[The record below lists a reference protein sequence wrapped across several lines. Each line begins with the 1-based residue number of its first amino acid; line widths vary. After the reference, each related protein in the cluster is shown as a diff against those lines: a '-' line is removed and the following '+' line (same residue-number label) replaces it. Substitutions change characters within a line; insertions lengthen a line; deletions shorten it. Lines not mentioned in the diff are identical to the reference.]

1 MEAISCKTILNLL
14 LMLMVFPLMV
24 FLQTQLSVSLKRISM
39 MLYTYKELITILK
52 INSCS
57 FKEYK
62 CSLLP
67 NPIEHPIIKILRFA
81 EIEHIYLEYW
91 TLIIQSI
98 HTTVFNSIRVR
109 HTLEANYKHCT
120 ELVS

>member
-1 MEAISCKTILNLL
+1 MEAISWKTILNLL

-24 FLQTQLSVSLKRISM
+24 FLQTQLSVSLKIISL

-52 INSCS
+52 INSCT
-57 FKEYK
+57 FKKYQ

-81 EIEHIYLEYW
+81 AIEHIYLEYW

-98 HTTVFNSIRVR
+98 HTTVFNLIRDR
-109 HTLEANYKHCT
+109 HTLEANYKHCK
-120 ELVS
+120 ELVC